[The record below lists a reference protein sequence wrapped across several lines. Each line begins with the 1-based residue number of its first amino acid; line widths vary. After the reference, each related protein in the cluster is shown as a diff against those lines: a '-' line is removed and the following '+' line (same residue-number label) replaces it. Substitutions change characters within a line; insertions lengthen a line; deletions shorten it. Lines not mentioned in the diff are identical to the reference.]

1 MNQRHGPALA
11 ILAAATLAACGG
23 GGSSDPASTPTTTP
37 TPAPTSSSP
46 NTAPPVAT
54 STFLDGTAAYGAPLA
69 QAKITIADANGK
81 TVSVTA
87 ADNGSY
93 KADVTGLKAPLLVT
107 ATAASGEAVRLYR
120 ALVASDVAAGS
131 TGHANVTPLTDAIVS
146 LASSDGST
154 PGEFASTDKL
164 KALDP
169 ARVQKAQDLVKTI
182 VKDVATSLGAPG
194 YDPLTATFTADGASS
209 ADKVLDMVKLT
220 IDQRGVTLRVV
231 GVPAATGGNGAAS
244 NTVVTVKDASATV
257 PAALPAPTVTDGIT
271 AFDPWVAS
279 VNKCLALPAAQ
290 RVSTDTSGAP
300 TGFLGDCAKISGFT
314 TNYLHN
320 GFTLLQYWGKQLHDV
335 IPDGAVMGRPE
346 VLGFFKTDAGADTA
360 IVRFPYS
367 SPKGGGSYVQPTRK
381 LTAGWALEGNQ
392 QKYDAG
398 ISVRMLR
405 STDISTNPYTPP
417 SGPDA
422 GKSVG
427 WFNAYSPRIHLQ
439 FNQAGP
445 NGAAV
450 YAVRVKGPGLP
461 DAGIVLAR
469 SSACGTSDYLATY
482 SNDGSLPETPAA
494 GTAVLPLVS
503 SASSNRYTL
512 GVAQNGTA
520 YTGSD
525 FYNEWR
531 GRNADGTPST
541 AKSNM
546 IAPAPGVDLATI
558 PMLARYVFEVFKAG
572 SSTPADTFAVRAVA
586 RPVSAEFAAKLP
598 WAEPTADA
606 LQYVKPTS
614 TALTIALDSASLS
627 WTTPA
632 GAPPVTSA
640 YLYGTGYEGSVFQ
653 RMQADAPVAA
663 LGDTSLT
670 VKAAA
675 ERDGNGQTCGNAK
688 IPAFTTAT
696 GSRELGLRQPTVE
709 GLVMQ
714 GITQHLARG
723 AAK

>member
-11 ILAAATLAACGG
+11 ILAAAALVACGG
-23 GGSSDPASTPTTTP
+23 GGSSGTDS
-37 TPAPTSSSP
+37 TPAPTSPSP

-69 QAKITIADANGK
+69 QAKITISDANGK
-81 TVSVTA
+81 TVTVNA
-87 ADNGSY
+87 GDNGSY

-107 ATAASGEAVRLYR
+107 ATAASGDTVRVYH
-120 ALVASDVAAGS
+120 ALVGSDLAAGS

-154 PGEFASTDKL
+154 PAEFGSTDKL

-169 ARVQKAQDLVKTI
+169 TRLQKAQDLVKTI
-182 VKDVATSLGAPG
+182 VKDVATAVGAAG
-194 YDPLTATFTADGASS
+194 YDPVTTTFTADGTSS
-209 ADKVLDMVKLT
+209 PDKVLDMVKLT

-231 GVPAATGGNGAAS
+231 GVPTATSGDGAAS
-244 NTVVTVKDASATV
+244 STVVTVKDAGATA
-257 PAALPAPTVTDGIT
+257 PATLPAPTVTDGIT

-290 RVSTDTSGAP
+290 RVSTDASGAP
-300 TGFLGDCAKISGFT
+300 NGFLGDCAKISGFT

-346 VLGFFKTDAGADTA
+346 VLGIFKTDAGDNTA

-367 SPKGGGSYVQPTRK
+367 SAKGGGSYVQTARK
-381 LTAGWALEGNQ
+381 LAAGWALEGNQ
-392 QKYDAG
+392 LKYDAD
-398 ISVRMLR
+398 ITARIVR
-405 STDISTNPYTPP
+405 STDVSTNPYTPTN
-417 SGPDA
+417 GPDT
-422 GKSVG
+422 GKNVG
-427 WFNAYSPRIHLQ
+427 WFNAYSSRIHMK

-461 DAGIVLAR
+461 AAGIVLAR
-469 SSACGTSDYLATY
+469 SAACGTGDFLATY
-482 SNDGSLPETPAA
+482 SNDGSLPDTPAT
-494 GTAVLPLVS
+494 GTTVMPLVTG
-503 SASSNRYTL
+503 ASSNRYTL

-541 AKSNM
+541 SKSNM
-546 IAPAPGVDLATI
+546 IAPSPGVDLATV
-558 PMLARYVFEVFKAG
+558 PLLARYDFEVFKAG
-572 SSTPADTFAVRAVA
+572 SNVPSDTFSVRALA
-586 RPVSAEFAAKLP
+586 RPIAAAFASKLSG
-598 WAEPTADA
+598 WAEPTVDA
-606 LQYVKPTS
+606 LQYVKPNNK
-614 TALTIALDSASLS
+614 TAAAELDSASLS

-632 GAPPVTSA
+632 GAPPVSTASFYSTNFGDYPTPIRTSII
-640 YLYGTGYEGSVFQ
+640 
-653 RMQADAPVAA
+653 QASGAVKVM
-663 LGDTSLT
+663 GDTSLT
-670 VKAAA
+670 VQADTA
-675 ERDGNGQTCGNAK
+675 RDGNAQTCGYAK
-688 IPAFTTAT
+688 FPAFSATTGNRDIT
-696 GSRELGLRQPTVE
+696 LRQFMVD

-714 GITQHLARG
+714 SVTQHLARS
-723 AAK
+723 ATK